1 MKRLAKK
8 LIPMFFLMIIGT
20 AAGWHVYSGKIE
32 SEETLT
38 LYGNVEIRE
47 AQLAFK
53 EQDRITA
60 LLVDEGDR
68 VSCGQMLAQL
78 DTERLKAQI
87 NIAKASIEAQS
98 EVVKRL
104 EKGTRREIVE
114 EARSKVKASEARYKH
129 ELQYMQRIQQT
140 TAVQASSQQHLDDAR
155 ARVEVEKAQLEAN
168 QQALELAL
176 AGPQKETI
184 LEAKARLKALK
195 DGLALLKIR
204 YRDMSL
210 RSPVAGVVRCR
221 LLEPGEMAGPNSPV
235 LTLALT
241 DPKWVRTYISEPNL
255 GHIHQGMAAK
265 VISDSFHNE
274 AFAGWIGF
282 ISSVAEFTPRSV
294 ETVDLR
300 SQLVFE
306 VRVFVKDP
314 DDHLRLGAPVSVILD
329 PDGKART

>member
-1 MKRLAKK
+1 
-8 LIPMFFLMIIGT
+8 
-20 AAGWHVYSGKIE
+20 
-32 SEETLT
+32 
-38 LYGNVEIRE
+38 
-47 AQLAFK
+47 
-53 EQDRITA
+53 
-60 LLVDEGDR
+60 
-68 VSCGQMLAQL
+68 
-78 DTERLKAQI
+78 
-87 NIAKASIEAQS
+87 
-98 EVVKRL
+98 
-104 EKGTRREIVE
+104 
-114 EARSKVKASEARYKH
+114 
-129 ELQYMQRIQQT
+129 MQRIQQT